1 MEINEYLNLRDN
13 LLYDFSNDGSSKEYS
28 DIDNI
33 YEKFFVYMAVKADN
47 IKEDGILKNAKEFS
61 ECCKKIYKVKD
72 PDSNSVLLQEIYKKL
87 YGSEDY
93 LKYCINYSKY
103 CITGDTMNSVNT
115 TLNMTSFDKIG
126 EVIEK
131 KEEREKRTT
140 NFSKKYRL
148 GMYACY
154 KEQNKKEQNKLN
166 EFLSRFD
173 NIKGLKEFIS
183 LYHTIGNFIP
193 FPCDCNT
200 KRGRGKTQDYWDLT
214 LLCIYIYY
222 EEKKEDYIETIV
234 GNEKKNYFI
243 EWLNGFGSWDNFV
256 EKNYL
261 QDFVNEN
268 PKYVSHDECQKY
280 GLPKELWKD
289 HFDNFDGKFDGK
301 KVALPTNKEQIEQF
315 CNNASAWILARGQ
328 RMINELRIKMHETA
342 KTF

>member
-1 MEINEYLNLRDN
+1 M
-13 LLYDFSNDGSSKEYS
+13 
-28 DIDNI
+28 
-33 YEKFFVYMAVKADN
+33 
-47 IKEDGILKNAKEFS
+47 
-61 ECCKKIYKVKD
+61 
-72 PDSNSVLLQEIYKKL
+72 
-87 YGSEDY
+87 
-93 LKYCINYSKY
+93 
-103 CITGDTMNSVNT
+103 
-115 TLNMTSFDKIG
+115 
-126 EVIEK
+126 
-131 KEEREKRTT
+131 
-140 NFSKKYRL
+140 
-148 GMYACY
+148 
-154 KEQNKKEQNKLN
+154 
-166 EFLSRFD
+166 
-173 NIKGLKEFIS
+173 
-183 LYHTIGNFIP
+183 
-193 FPCDCNT
+193 
-200 KRGRGKTQDYWDLT
+200 T

-234 GNEKKNYFI
+234 GNEKKKYFI